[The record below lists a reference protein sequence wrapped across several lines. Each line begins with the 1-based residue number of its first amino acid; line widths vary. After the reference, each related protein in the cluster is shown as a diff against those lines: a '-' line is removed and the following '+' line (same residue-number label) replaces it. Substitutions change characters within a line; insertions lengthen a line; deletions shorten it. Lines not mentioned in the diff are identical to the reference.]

1 MTQLDLLPLA
11 RSSDP
16 ITSFLA
22 ADRVKE
28 FRTAQHQQIM
38 LALLTL
44 GKGGAEQI
52 GDLIDLDGYQVRK
65 RLSELEDSFMAH
77 PLMVEGTNVPQ
88 TRLTVYG
95 RHERIW
101 VAL

>member
-1 MTQLDLLPLA
+1 MNTPIA

-16 ITSFLA
+16 ITSFMA
-22 ADRVKE
+22 ADRVHE
-28 FRTAQHQQIM
+28 FKAAQHQQIM

-44 GKGGAEQI
+44 GKAGAEQI
-52 GDLIDLDGYQVRK
+52 GDLIELDGYQVRK
-65 RLSELEDSFMAH
+65 RLSELKAAFMAH

-88 TRLTVYG
+88 TRLTASG

-101 VAL
+101 VAA